1 MLLATLNTAAA
12 SAAAAVTTTNGAI
25 AGRIISRKP
34 AGSHPS
40 LCAWES
46 VYPADG
52 HCAMVTTP
60 VNPRKESSSGKTQK
74 NYIPLIALRD
84 LSLRHTS
91 IEAAQHDQRNYYVCR
106 MCYMKGDCAPT
117 GSGSRPGCIIC
128 FRSSASQSSLT
139 CAACR
144 NQVRNN
150 HINDKDYHRTFVC
163 GTLLQPLITKLRTYR
178 ITAVSEQRTFGSH
191 QDGRNEMRFDLFV
204 RAMNEG
210 DSVSIAIEF
219 VSSSNITA
227 SSMQFK
233 LKWMVDEAKGASS
246 NKSVLLI
253 IKHTPNDADVV
264 VQLALL
270 RCWITAFIEEAKY
283 LHGGN
288 SVKFVTMGFSAE
300 EIAANKHFAG
310 GQHLEWNA
318 APACKGHEFKY
329 CLYPK
334 EYSRFKGQSP
344 PQYFMHNEILK

>member
-1 MLLATLNTAAA
+1 MIENPNHPLLYGKGLYRCHLESQAANKTAA
-12 SAAAAVTTTNGAI
+12 SDSNNILWMSWGMHQQFDGLNLTN
-25 AGRIISRKP
+25 K
-34 AGSHPS
+34 
-40 LCAWES
+40 
-46 VYPADG
+46 
-52 HCAMVTTP
+52 
-60 VNPRKESSSGKTQK
+60 
-74 NYIPLIALRD
+74 
-84 LSLRHTS
+84 
-91 IEAAQHDQRNYYVCR
+91 QHLV
-106 MCYMKGDCAPT
+106 P
-117 GSGSRPGCIIC
+117 
-128 FRSSASQSSLT
+128 
-139 CAACR
+139 
-144 NQVRNN
+144 
-150 HINDKDYHRTFVC
+150 
-163 GTLLQPLITKLRTYR
+163 
-178 ITAVSEQRTFGSH
+178 
-191 QDGRNEMRFDLFV
+191 
-204 RAMNEG
+204 
-210 DSVSIAIEF
+210 SIAIEF